1 MTQGPSACWGCFPAT
16 LIDVPALAAMASE
29 IFPSAWTQTSLHAEI
44 LREEGRIWLARPEDA
59 ENAPLAGFVVVRRVA
74 DELHVQ
80 ALGVRGP
87 LRRHGVGAALVTA
100 SLAWARVE
108 GLKVAHLEHRSSN
121 NASRA
126 LYESLGF
133 VVVGRRPRYYRDGE
147 DASLMSFVLTG
158 PRRGIDST
166 PGAD

>member
-1 MTQGPSACWGCFPAT
+1 MTQGPIACWGCFPAT
-16 LIDVPALAAMASE
+16 RIDIPALAAMASE
-29 IFPSAWTQTSLHAEI
+29 IFPSAWTETSLHVEAQ
-44 LREEGRIWLARPEDA
+44 REEGRIWLARSEDA
-59 ENAPLAGFVVVRRVA
+59 EAAPLAGFVVVRRVA

-87 LRRHGVGAALVTA
+87 LRRHGVGGALMTE
-100 SLAWARVE
+100 SLAWARAE
-108 GLKVAHLEHRSSN
+108 GLKVAHLEYRSSN

-158 PRRGIDST
+158 PRRSVDPT